1 MSNKQPLEDVDPAEL
16 RSDVLN
22 QLSQSGKAITEKE
35 QQLVEEYHF
44 VIESV
49 AGSIARRQKLPPTLD
64 YNDLLSI
71 GFDGLIKAIRQFDK
85 TSDAQLKTYANI
97 RIRGEMLDH
106 IRKEWK
112 SKSPVK
118 FNSMQE
124 KIKKRVSEVVDGV
137 LQVGDKKDKGTNL
150 LATATTAYM
159 VSLDNVMEVYGD
171 NVMDHTEHVEGAFEI
186 SDEREGLNKLL
197 MQFSKEDQRFI
208 DLFYRKEYS
217 QKQIAKDLDISEAS
231 VCRLHQR
238 ILTDLKCAMEN

>member
-1 MSNKQPLEDVDPAEL
+1 MSDKQPLEDVNPMDL
-16 RSDVLN
+16 RLDVLN
-22 QLSQSGKAITEKE
+22 QLNQSGEHLTSKE
-35 QQLVEEYHF
+35 QQLVEEYHY

-49 AGSIARRQKLPPTLD
+49 AGRIASRQKLPPTLD
-64 YNDLLSI
+64 YNDLISI
-71 GFDGLIKAIRQFDK
+71 GFDGLIKAIRQYDK
-85 TSDAQLKTYANI
+85 ASDAQLKTYANI

-112 SKSPVK
+112 TKSPVK

-124 KIKKRVSEVVDGV
+124 KIKQRVSEVVDGV
-137 LQVGDKKDKGTNL
+137 LQSGDKKDKGTNL
-150 LATATTAYM
+150 LSTVTTAYM

-171 NVMDHTEHVEGAFEI
+171 NVRDSSQHVEQSFELT
-186 SDEREGLNKLL
+186 DEFDGLNRLL
-197 MQFSKEDQRFI
+197 MEFSKEDQGFI